1 MKPRIPFRIGYQ
13 YDNWELDLISTEDRI
28 KDSDLYSSYLWVG
41 SSMKKF
47 LGFKPDRTELIFHWD
62 RLEIVI
68 LEFCNKSKSYYN
80 ELNDALSQRFT
91 KYKSISHLNGI
102 IIFKYSTLK
111 INYWNVYYPDRNE
124 IKVMYFSNSFPPEH
138 LVLKQIQVPQT
149 LEELADMF
157 QDLKKE
163 CAELQTLKK
172 MRKLSIAEKWKL
184 RKSYKHALALKFYLA
199 KEGKVTNQFISFYL
213 YFLFKDRRNWK

>member
-13 YDNWELDLISTEDRI
+13 YDNWELDLIIIEDRI
-28 KDSDLYSSYLWVG
+28 KESDLYSSYLWVG

-47 LGFKPDRTELIFHWD
+47 LGFTPDWTELVFHWD

-68 LEFCNKSKSYYN
+68 LEFNNKSKSYYD
-80 ELNDALSQRFT
+80 ELNNALSKRFPKFT
-91 KYKSISHLNGI
+91 SINHFNGV

-111 INYWNVYYPDRNE
+111 VNYWNVYYPDTNE
-124 IKVMYFSNSFPPEH
+124 IKIMYFSNSFPPEH
-138 LVLKQIQVPQT
+138 IVVKQIQVPQT
-149 LEELADMF
+149 LEELANMF

-163 CAELQTLKK
+163 CTELQTLKK
-172 MRKLSIAEKWKL
+172 LRKLSIAEEHKL
-184 RKSYKHALALKFYLA
+184 SLSYKHAFALKFYLA
-199 KEGKVTNQFISFYL
+199 KEGKVTDQFISFYL

>member
-13 YDNWELDLISTEDRI
+13 YDNWELDLISVEDRI

-41 SSMKKF
+41 STMKKF
-47 LGFKPDRTELIFHWD
+47 LGFIPDRTELIFHWD

-68 LEFCNKSKSYYN
+68 LEFGNKSKSYYD
-80 ELNDALSQRFT
+80 ELNNALSKRFPKFT
-91 KYKSISHLNGI
+91 SINHFNGG

-111 INYWNVYYPDRNE
+111 VTYWNVYYPDTNE
-124 IKVMYFSNSFPPEH
+124 IKVMYFSTSFPPEN

-149 LEELADMF
+149 LEELANMF
-157 QDLKKE
+157 QNLKKE
-163 CAELQTLKK
+163 CTELQTLKK
-172 MRKLSIAEKWKL
+172 IRKLSIAEEHKL
-184 RKSYKHALALKFYLA
+184 SLSYKHAFALKFYLA

-213 YFLFKDRRNWK
+213 HFLFKDRRNWK